1 MRQMAVYVRPTLLM
15 MLALV
20 STSPANEKLQEK
32 WSEYEPEVHGFVEE
46 RAGYRLQNDAHEK
59 DMSIMETRTQVD
71 LTSLPDWGEIVVKG
85 DAYADGVTERGE
97 FDLREANAALT
108 PTDFMDL
115 KFGRQILTWGKGDLL
130 FINDMFPKD
139 WQSFFIGRD
148 TEYLKAPSDALKA
161 GFFSDAVNLDVVYT
175 PQFDPDR
182 YITGERLSYW
192 SGTMQ
197 QTAGQNA
204 IVHADRPNR
213 WFKDEELAARL
224 YRSVKGYDLALY
236 GYWGYWKSP
245 GGMNAAQTKAQFPS
259 LDVYG
264 ASLQGPLGKGILS
277 TEVGYYD
284 SKDDSDGSNALI
296 NNSEM
301 RYLLGYSQEIA
312 RDFTAGM
319 QYYVEQ
325 LLNYQQYKAALAGG
339 TARDRYRHLLTLRL
353 TKLLMNQNLMC
364 SVFGYYSPSDDDVYL
379 RPHINYK
386 ASDNTALEIG
396 ANIFGGKHPYT
407 FFGQFEDN
415 TNVYAA
421 VRYSF

>member
-1 MRQMAVYVRPTLLM
+1 MRHHAGLSLLAL
-15 MLALV
+15 LALV
-20 STSPANEKLQEK
+20 SASRANEALKEM
-32 WSEYEPEVHGFVEE
+32 WSEYEPEIHGFVEA
-46 RAGYRLQNDAHEK
+46 RTGYRLQNDEHQK
-59 DMSIMETRTQVD
+59 DMSIMETRTQLD

-115 KFGRQILTWGKGDLL
+115 KVGRQILTWGKGDLI

-161 GFFSDAVNLDVVYT
+161 GFFSDVVNLDVVYT
-175 PQFDPDR
+175 PRFDPDR
-182 YITGERLSYW
+182 SIKGERLSYW
-192 SGTMQ
+192 NSVTQ

-204 IVHADRPNR
+204 IIHTDKPDR
-213 WFKDEELAARL
+213 WFQDEEVAARV
-224 YRSVKGYDLALY
+224 YRSVQGYDLALY

-245 GGMNAAQTKAQFPS
+245 GGMNPTQTQAQFPS

-264 ASLQGPLGKGILS
+264 ASLQGPLAKGILS
-277 TEVGYYD
+277 AEFGYYH
-284 SKDDSDGSNALI
+284 SKDDSRGTNALI

-301 RYLLGYSQEIA
+301 RYLLGYAQEIG
-312 RDFTAGM
+312 RDFTAGL

-325 LLNYQQYKAALAGG
+325 LLDYSEYRAALGAGP
-339 TARDRYRHLLTLRL
+339 ARDRYRHLLTLRL
-353 TKLLMNQNLMC
+353 TKLLMNQNLRC

-379 RPHINYK
+379 RPNINYK
-386 ASDNTALEIG
+386 ASDNLALEIG
-396 ANIFGGKHPYT
+396 ANLFGGDHPHT
-407 FFGQFEDN
+407 FFGQFKDN
-415 TNVYAA
+415 TNLYGAI
-421 VRYSF
+421 RYSF

>member
-1 MRQMAVYVRPTLLM
+1 MRQLAVHIRPACLVIF
-15 MLALV
+15 ALV
-20 STSPANEKLQEK
+20 SLSSANEKLKEM
-32 WSEYEPEVHGFVEE
+32 WSEYEPEVHGFVEG
-46 RAGYRLQNDAHEK
+46 RAGYRLQDDAYQK

-71 LTSLPDWGEIVVKG
+71 LTSLPEWGEIVIKG
-85 DAYADGVTERGE
+85 DAYLDGVTERGE
-97 FDLREANAALT
+97 FDLREANAAFT

-115 KFGRQILTWGKGDLL
+115 KLGRQILTWGKGDLI

-161 GFFSDAVNLDVVYT
+161 GFFSETVNLDVVYT
-175 PQFDPDR
+175 PRFDPDR
-182 YITGERLSYW
+182 YIKGERLSYW
-192 SGTMQ
+192 NGVMG

-204 IVHADRPNR
+204 IIHSDKPNR
-213 WFKDEELAARL
+213 WFRDEEVAARV
-224 YRSVKGYDLALY
+224 YRNVQGVDLALY

-245 GGMNAAQTKAQFPS
+245 GGMNAAGTQAQFPS

-284 SKDDSDGSNALI
+284 SKDDSRGTNALI

-301 RYLLGYSQEIA
+301 RYLLGYSREIG
-312 RDFTAGM
+312 RDFTAGL

-325 LLNYQQYKAALAGG
+325 LLNYSEYRAALAGG
-339 TARDRYRHLLTLRL
+339 PARDRYRHLLTLRF
-353 TKLLMNQNLMC
+353 TKLLMNQNLRC
-364 SVFGYYSPSDDDVYL
+364 SVFGYYSPSDDDVYF
-379 RPHINYK
+379 RPNINYK
-386 ASDNTALEIG
+386 ANDNTSVEVG
-396 ANIFGGKHPYT
+396 ANIFAGDDPHT

-415 TNVYAA
+415 TNLYGAI
-421 VRYSF
+421 RYSF